1 MKLSPLAPL
10 AFGFAFAL
18 AAPAHA
24 QDDDVEPSTTVV
36 KKPKAP
42 SWQERGAG
50 EQALLF
56 VASIGWAGSIPIF
69 VNGLASSDNPYAQV
83 NLGVD
88 FLVPLVA
95 PAGVAIPFLV
105 DLAYGKR
112 RGVPQT
118 ITTSMLLGLG
128 EGVALNEYFA
138 NRASTSFHTLT
149 KDAWWLFG
157 GTTVGMISGLVIA
170 GFVPTT
176 PGRAA
181 WVGTTGLFTGL
192 LASSIAGA
200 ASRPSTAGVGF
211 DREGR
216 RNVGITGA
224 IAGGAGIAL
233 GLSTATLLSPS
244 ELRVH
249 LIDLGWISGAVIS
262 GLACNKC
269 APPDAFAAI
278 AIGSA
283 IGFGA
288 TFAATNWLKQDG
300 HPPSLHPMQLAPYA
314 YPTANGGLEVGIAA
328 SM

>member
-1 MKLSPLAPL
+1 VKISRRL
-10 AFGFAFAL
+10 AFIAALAFATPAL
-18 AAPAHA
+18 A
-24 QDDDVEPSTTVV
+24 QEDLDEPVV
-36 KKPKAP
+36 TKPKP
-42 SWQERGAG
+42 PNYQKRDAG
-50 EQALLF
+50 EQALF
-56 VASIGWAGSIPIF
+56 YVASIAWAGGIPIF
-69 VNGLASSDNPYAQV
+69 INGLASQDNAYAQV
-83 NLGVD
+83 NLAVD

-95 PAGVAIPFLV
+95 PIGIVIPPLV

-118 ITTSMLLGLG
+118 ITTSMLLGFG
-128 EGVALNEYFA
+128 EGIALNEYFS

-192 LASSIAGA
+192 LAASIAGA
-200 ASRPSTAGVGF
+200 ASRPSDPSVSF

-224 IAGGAGIAL
+224 IAGAAGIAF

-244 ELRVH
+244 DLRVH
-249 LIDLGWISGAVIS
+249 LIDLGWIGGAVIS

-269 APPDAFAAI
+269 GAPDAFAAI

-283 IGFGA
+283 VGFGA
-288 TFAATNWLKQDG
+288 TFAATNWLKHDG
-300 HPPSLHPMQLAPYA
+300 HPPSLHPVQLAPYA
-314 YPTANGGLEVGIAA
+314 YPTANGGIEVGIAA